1 MRMSAV
7 QIILTLKMRRGALPE
22 NRPGFM
28 EKVGAF

>member
-7 QIILTLKMRRGALPE
+7 ETVLTLKMRRGALPE
-22 NRPGFM
+22 NHPGFM